1 MASMSEASSWA
12 GGVAAVELG
21 WYRHVSAE
29 LAWPRSLGWQ
39 LTDSLPSKLAW
50 TRTREVRA
58 RYFDD
63 STPAA
68 IQFSLFYTWPEMDG
82 GLECMCSCDLVRRSV
97 HVNASSTKE
106 VNLVNPILLSKV
118 LRSKCSNYPP
128 KYPPLSSIQWTAE
141 LASTA
146 GLLLRG
152 WTKIFLMRPLRVY
165 VGKIFLLA
173 ASLSLFMLMSIY
185 LTITIRDNCV
195 NKAQGRA
202 VVWQ

>member
-1 MASMSEASSWA
+1 M
-12 GGVAAVELG
+12 ELG

-50 TRTREVRA
+50 TRTREVRDP
-58 RYFDD
+58 YSDD
-63 STPAA
+63 SLWQHTSRHSIFP
-68 IQFSLFYTWPEMDG
+68 LLHMTRNGWRLRM
-82 GLECMCSCDLVRRSV
+82 
-97 HVNASSTKE
+97 HVFLWFGSQIFHANASSTKE

-152 WTKIFLMRPLRVY
+152 WTKIFLMRPLHVY

-173 ASLSLFMLMSIY
+173 ASLSLFMLMSVY
-185 LTITIRDNCV
+185 LTITTRENV
-195 NKAQGRA
+195 
-202 VVWQ
+202 